1 MLDYRID
8 TFLTVCQ
15 EMNYT
20 KAAQLLNI
28 TQPNVSQHIKWLEE
42 RYQQKLFEYQGRKL
56 VLTAAG
62 RLLKETAKAVCHE
75 EIILKQQMETLQNQK
90 REIFF
95 GVTKSVNEG
104 SMKRNITK
112 FIRTYAGNKIRFVV
126 DNTQKLLDDLSDMK
140 LDFAIVEGNFDKSM
154 YDYLV
159 LSQEAF
165 IPVCAS
171 GYQFQRPVKG
181 IEDLFVEPLIVR
193 EEGSG
198 SREIF
203 ENMLG
208 ARNAGIWSFSSV
220 MEIGEIREIKELLK
234 AGSGISFL
242 YEMAVKDELEE
253 GSLIHIPLTDLDIR
267 HEFAMIWLKTK
278 HFSDVYHGFAKELLE

>member
-1 MLDYRID
+1 MEWKMLDYRID

-28 TQPNVSQHIKWLEE
+28 TQPNVSQHIKWLED

-90 REIFF
+90 KEIFF

-112 FIRTYAGNKIRFVV
+112 FICTYAGHKIRFVV
-126 DNTQKLLDDLSDMK
+126 DNTQKLLV
-140 LDFAIVEGNFDKSM
+140 I
-154 YDYLV
+154 
-159 LSQEAF
+159 
-165 IPVCAS
+165 
-171 GYQFQRPVKG
+171 
-181 IEDLFVEPLIVR
+181 
-193 EEGSG
+193 
-198 SREIF
+198 
-203 ENMLG
+203 
-208 ARNAGIWSFSSV
+208 
-220 MEIGEIREIKELLK
+220 
-234 AGSGISFL
+234 
-242 YEMAVKDELEE
+242 
-253 GSLIHIPLTDLDIR
+253 
-267 HEFAMIWLKTK
+267 
-278 HFSDVYHGFAKELLE
+278 